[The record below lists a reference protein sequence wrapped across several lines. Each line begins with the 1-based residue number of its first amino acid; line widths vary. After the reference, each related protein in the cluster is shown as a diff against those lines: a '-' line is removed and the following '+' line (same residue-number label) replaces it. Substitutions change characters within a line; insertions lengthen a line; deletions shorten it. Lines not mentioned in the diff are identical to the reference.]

1 MGWQDAP
8 VVEAKSA
15 WESAPEVDAPKKEKN
30 SDPLRQAALTGR
42 AAVEGAFG
50 HNPLLDLQ
58 TAPIRYAAKALGVN
72 IPDSGEMVKA
82 GLDKLGAY
90 TPETSGERIGSDVT
104 KGAVGALSGGGALKS
119 AIGALASGAAAG
131 GAAGGVREAGG
142 NGLWQMLAGLA
153 GGLAVPAAG
162 AAASGLANKAVDIG
176 ATVGAGMG
184 NKASIEKLA
193 RDAANKIS
201 GSERD
206 FIKAAESAAT
216 KYVDAPVTT
225 AEAIAQRNQL
235 TQDVRA
241 GATARLQKDLSG
253 ASGAEDILPS
263 VAKQQKS
270 AMATII
276 DKLAGGTGRE
286 AQDLAQKQAEMA
298 RNAETAPMREQAL
311 KNANVAGVLAPKL
324 EGEAARLGEAAA
336 AKVEDVRRMNAAA
349 GRAEDM
355 GVEFGRRSPA
365 TRLGSATGMPSAG
378 GRNSY
383 GNELAARAESIAEKS
398 AADSLPL
405 GEAARFAKMQ
415 ADSLAT
421 SGHFPLESKSIT
433 AKLDETLATP
443 GIRASD
449 VVEKTLGAVRSKIA
463 EFTNKDGV
471 IDSRDLYTIRKEIGN
486 TIQTYAKET
495 SNWDKRLTARLET
508 DVKKYIDSAIE
519 GAGGSG
525 WKDYLS
531 TYGSMSKDVD
541 RLKVAQALSDKLR
554 NEKGDL
560 TSTSFLNVLGRGEDA
575 LLKTKS
581 GQPRDTSIESLF
593 GKDAESIRAIGEHL
607 TRQELAN
614 KIAGDVKGSG
624 ASSLAAGEIPKIP
637 NLLNRTAMVTN
648 FMLKHMGAGA
658 NEPVARLVAEKMAQ
672 GRYSDL
678 LTKPASDPSR
688 KVAEAILR
696 ASTATAATQ

>member
-42 AAVEGAFG
+42 AAFEGAFG

-58 TAPIRYAAKALGVN
+58 MAPVRAVAKQFGINV
-72 IPDSGEMVKA
+72 PDSGEMVKA

-90 TPETSGERIGSDVT
+90 SPETSGERVASDVT

-119 AIGALASGAAAG
+119 AVGALLSGAAAG

-142 NGLWQMLAGLA
+142 NGLWQLLAGLA

-162 AAASGLANKAVDIG
+162 AAASGIANKAVDIG

-201 GSERD
+201 GPERD

-216 KYVDAPVTT
+216 EYVPGAKPTT

-276 DKLAGGTGRE
+276 DRLAGGTGRE
-286 AQDLAQKQAEMA
+286 AQDLAQKQAEFA

-311 KNANVAGVLAPKL
+311 KNANVAGVMAPKL
-324 EGEAARLGEAAA
+324 EGEAARLGEAAIQKTELA
-336 AKVEDVRRMNAAA
+336 TGLPTKYAEQVLENGA
-349 GRAEDM
+349 GRSSTPEA
-355 GVEFGRRSPA
+355 
-365 TRLGSATGMPSAG
+365 
-378 GRNSY
+378 
-383 GNELAARAESIAEKS
+383 IALKQG
-398 AADSLPL
+398 AD
-405 GEAARFAKMQ
+405 FKQMQ

-449 VVEKTLGAVRSKIA
+449 VVDKTLGAVRSKIA

-531 TYGSMSKDVD
+531 KYGSMSKDVD

-560 TSTSFLNVLGRGEDA
+560 TSTGFLNVLGRGEDA

-593 GKDAESIRAIGEHL
+593 GKDSESIRAIGEHL